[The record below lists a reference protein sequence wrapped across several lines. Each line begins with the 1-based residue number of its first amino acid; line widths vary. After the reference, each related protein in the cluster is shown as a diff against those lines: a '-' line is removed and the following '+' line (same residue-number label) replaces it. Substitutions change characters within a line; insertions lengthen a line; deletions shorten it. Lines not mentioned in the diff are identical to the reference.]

1 MLIINKFMK
10 KYLITLIFSFF
21 FIDLI
26 AQQKH
31 TISGFVVDKETG
43 ESLIGVNV
51 IWKDQFQGTTT
62 NAFGFYSITLP
73 EGNVNIDFSYIGFDI
88 YAESISLTEDL
99 TLNIEL
105 APSAQNI
112 QEVIVVGEETVVD
125 RTQSSLV
132 EVPVEQIKTIPA
144 FLGEVDVLKA
154 IQLLPGVQ
162 SGGEGTSGFY
172 VRGGGPDQNLILLD
186 GVPVYNASHLFG
198 FFSVFNADAIKNVRL
213 TKGGFPSR
221 FGGRLSS
228 VLEIDMKEGNM
239 KKFQGEG
246 SVGLISSKLSIEGPI
261 LKDKTSFIVS
271 ARRTYIDILAQPFI
285 RKTNNGNPAGYFF
298 YDINAKINHKIS
310 DRDRLYLS
318 LYSGKDRFY
327 LSEDYN
333 SNDQKTISDEN
344 FSYRNEADFGL
355 EWGNLTS
362 ALRWNHLFSNKLF
375 SNTTLTFTKYQFQT
389 DLTSST
395 FQRFQNMVSQ
405 DSLQFVYYSGI
416 EDVGAKIDFDYIPNP
431 NHYIR
436 FGVNYIYHSF
446 YPGAINL
453 FERNVDIDSLQNQ
466 TTTILDTSFVF
477 SERLY
482 NNDSFLFIED
492 DIKVNDRLKINAGIH
507 LAYFNT
513 NGTAYTDVQ
522 PRISSRYIINKDWSV
537 KASYAQM
544 QQHIHLLSNTSVGLP
559 IDIWVPSTDSVP
571 PQQSRQLAC
580 SVNHN
585 FKNGLFE
592 ISLEGYY
599 KSMDNLISLKPGTDI
614 IDFQDWRDKIEIAG
628 QGRSY
633 GVELFLQKKKG
644 KTTGWFGYTLAF
656 SERQFDNINFGK
668 WYPYKYDRRHDISV
682 VASHKFND
690 KFDIGMTWVFG
701 TGNNITLET
710 ARFPSI
716 NLGGN
721 INGITENSINEIE
734 YYPSRNNYRMASY
747 HRLDLGLNF
756 HKQKKWGERTWSI
769 GAYNV
774 YNRKNPFYIRIDNE
788 TTIVNNQ
795 LVNNKQAKQV
805 SLFPIIPSITYKFK
819 F

>member
-333 SNDQKTISDEN
+333 SNDQKTTFDEN

-633 GVELFLQKKKG
+633 GIELFLQKKKG

>member
-1 MLIINKFMK
+1 MK

-333 SNDQKTISDEN
+333 SNDQKTTSDEN

>member
-73 EGNVNIDFSYIGFDI
+73 EGNVKIDFSYIGFDI

-633 GVELFLQKKKG
+633 GIELFLQKKKG

>member
-73 EGNVNIDFSYIGFDI
+73 EGNVKIDFSYIGFDI

-333 SNDQKTISDEN
+333 SNDQKTTFDEN

>member
-1 MLIINKFMK
+1 MK

-73 EGNVNIDFSYIGFDI
+73 EGNVKIDFSYIGFDI

-333 SNDQKTISDEN
+333 SNDQKTTSDEN

-571 PQQSRQLAC
+571 PQKSRQLAC

-633 GVELFLQKKKG
+633 GIELFLQKKKG

>member
-333 SNDQKTISDEN
+333 SNDQKTTFDEN

-453 FERNVDIDSLQNQ
+453 YERNVDIDSLQNQ

-571 PQQSRQLAC
+571 PQQSRQLAF

-633 GVELFLQKKKG
+633 GIELFLQKKKG

-747 HRLDLGLNF
+747 HRLDLGLNC
-756 HKQKKWGERTWSI
+756 HTQKKWGERTWSI

>member
-1 MLIINKFMK
+1 MK

-73 EGNVNIDFSYIGFDI
+73 EGNVKIDFSYIGFDI

-198 FFSVFNADAIKNVRL
+198 FFSVFNANAIKNVRL

-333 SNDQKTISDEN
+333 SNDQKTTSDEN

-633 GVELFLQKKKG
+633 GIELFLQKKKG

>member
-73 EGNVNIDFSYIGFDI
+73 EGNVKIDFSYIGFDI

-333 SNDQKTISDEN
+333 SNDQKTTSDEN

-633 GVELFLQKKKG
+633 GIELFLQKKKG

>member
-1 MLIINKFMK
+1 MK

-73 EGNVNIDFSYIGFDI
+73 EGNVKIDFSYIGFDI

-310 DRDRLYLS
+310 DRDRLDLS

-333 SNDQKTISDEN
+333 SNDQKTTSDDN
-344 FSYRNEADFGL
+344 FSYRDEADFGL

-362 ALRWNHLFSNKLF
+362 SLRWNHLFSNKLF

-466 TTTILDTSFVF
+466 TTTILDTSFVL

-571 PQQSRQLAC
+571 PQKSRQLAC

-633 GVELFLQKKKG
+633 GIELFLQKKKG

>member
-333 SNDQKTISDEN
+333 SNDQKTTSDEN

>member
-1 MLIINKFMK
+1 MLIVDKLVK
-10 KYLITLIFSFF
+10 KYLITLIFSFL

-88 YAESISLTEDL
+88 YAKSISLKEDL

-112 QEVIVVGEETVVD
+112 QEVTVVGEETVVD
-125 RTQSSLV
+125 RTQSSLM

-298 YDINAKINHKIS
+298 YDVNAKINHKIS

-333 SNDQKTISDEN
+333 SNDQKTTSDDN
-344 FSYRNEADFGL
+344 FSYRDEADFGL

-362 ALRWNHLFSNKLF
+362 SLRWNHLFSNKLF
-375 SNTTLTFTKYQFQT
+375 SNTTLTFTKYKFQT

-436 FGVNYIYHSF
+436 FGMNYIYHSF

-477 SERLY
+477 SDRLY
-482 NNDSFLFIED
+482 NNDSFFFIED

-571 PQQSRQLAC
+571 PQQSKQLAC

-628 QGRSY
+628 QGRSC
-633 GVELFLQKKKG
+633 GIELFLQKKKG

-690 KFDIGMTWVFG
+690 NFDIGMTWVFG

-721 INGITENSINEIE
+721 INGITENSIYEIE

>member
-73 EGNVNIDFSYIGFDI
+73 EGNVKIDFSYIGFDI

-333 SNDQKTISDEN
+333 SNDQKTTFDEN

-633 GVELFLQKKKG
+633 GIELFLQKKKG

>member
-1 MLIINKFMK
+1 MENK
-10 KYLITLIFSFF
+10 S
-21 FIDLI
+21 
-26 AQQKH
+26 
-31 TISGFVVDKETG
+31 
-43 ESLIGVNV
+43 
-51 IWKDQFQGTTT
+51 
-62 NAFGFYSITLP
+62 
-73 EGNVNIDFSYIGFDI
+73 DFSYIGFDI
-88 YAESISLTEDL
+88 YAKSISLKKDL

-112 QEVIVVGEETVVD
+112 QEVTVVGEETVVD

-310 DRDRLYLS
+310 DKDRLYLS

-333 SNDQKTISDEN
+333 SNNQKTTSDDN

-362 ALRWNHLFSNKLF
+362 SLRWNHLFSNKLF
-375 SNTTLTFTKYQFQT
+375 SNTTLTFTKYKFQT

-395 FQRFQNMVSQ
+395 DQRFQNMVSQ

-436 FGVNYIYHSF
+436 FGMNYIYHSF

-453 FERNVDIDSLQNQ
+453 FERYFDIDSLQNQ

-477 SERLY
+477 SDRLY
-482 NNDSFLFIED
+482 NHDSFFFIED

-571 PQQSRQLAC
+571 PQQSKQLAC

-614 IDFQDWRDKIEIAG
+614 IDFQDWREKIEIAG
-628 QGRSY
+628 LGRSY
-633 GVELFLQKKKG
+633 GLELFLQKKKG

-690 KFDIGMTWVFG
+690 NFDIGMTWVFG

-747 HRLDLGLNF
+747 HRLDLGINF

>member
-333 SNDQKTISDEN
+333 SNDQKTTSDEN

-633 GVELFLQKKKG
+633 GIELFLQKKKG